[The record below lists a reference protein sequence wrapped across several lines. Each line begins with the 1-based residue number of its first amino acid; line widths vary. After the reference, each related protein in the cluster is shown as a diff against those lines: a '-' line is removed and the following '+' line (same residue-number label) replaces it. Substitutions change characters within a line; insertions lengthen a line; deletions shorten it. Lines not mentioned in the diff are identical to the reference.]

1 MNAKRNWFSWGQVPA
16 AAISLLIGVIAVS
29 VIPITTAL
37 VLPDSISGNGS
48 IDPMIPVTGVPVP
61 LSGRMG
67 GISIGIAAGFLFGL
81 AGLVTG
87 CSCLPESRT
96 ESHADLRRW
105 LAGVAIG
112 LGVIAMLFH
121 FGLASFLSTYSQALL
136 DKLP

>member
-1 MNAKRNWFSWGQVPA
+1 MNAKRNWFSWGGIPA
-16 AAISLLIGVIAVS
+16 AAISLLVGVIAIS
-29 VIPITTAL
+29 VVPITTAL
-37 VLPDSISGNGS
+37 VSPDPVSVSGS

-67 GISIGIAAGFLFGL
+67 SISIGIALGFLFGL

-96 ESHADLRRW
+96 EVHVDLRRW

-121 FGLASFLSTYSQALL
+121 FGLASFLSAYSQVLL
-136 DKLP
+136 NKFP

>member
-16 AAISLLIGVIAVS
+16 AAISLLVGIIAVS
-29 VIPITTAL
+29 IIPITAVL
-37 VLPDSISGNGS
+37 ILPDIASGSGS
-48 IDPMIPVTGVPVP
+48 MDPMIPVTGVPVP

-67 GISIGIAAGFLFGL
+67 GISIGIALGFLFGL

-96 ESHADLRRW
+96 EAHADLRRW

-121 FGLASFLSTYSQALL
+121 FGLASFLSAYSQVLL
-136 DKLP
+136 DKLL